1 MNEIEEYERKR
12 RQQISTGRSIMNYV
26 MGVLFALVG
35 LFFGY
40 VYLNRIELM
49 GSKASTKDLVVCLIF
64 LGYGIWRIYR
74 GYKKNYFR
82 E

>member
-1 MNEIEEYERKR
+1 MIEEYERKR
-12 RQQISTGRSIMNYV
+12 RQQVSNTRSIMNYV
-26 MGVLFALVG
+26 MGFLFAVLG
-35 LFFGY
+35 LYFGY
-40 VYLNRIELM
+40 IYFTRTELL
-49 GSKASTKDLVVCLIF
+49 GARASAKDLVVCLLF